1 MIFVRAVFVNIV
13 FFNKPS
19 NISLNLITFE
29 LINHRK
35 FITRRL
41 GAKKKKRLKF
51 FSVVNIVNIIN
62 NTIFLNINYT
72 Y

>member
-41 GAKKKKRLKF
+41 GVKKKRLKF